1 MLTWNKSWYTY
12 FPGADPSAWS
22 VTRLSDSE
30 AQREEISIHRE
41 KDSNS
46 YSKDLHHELQPG
58 PLPGNEPVTTV
69 KTLEAFKCADRSTE
83 LIEELHESKLQ
94 VDVMNPLALQDLSNK
109 FQNTTGKPCK
119 SSGLSNQDGQSTPE
133 TRHVHVQK
141 QEWFDPFSKE
151 AELVL
156 PGKYRRL
163 KATSSRLYSEL
174 KSFTCKRDEPSPCQ
188 HFVNRIECVF
198 DAEGIPTHET
208 LQSNACGLLEE
219 HEKLTRLTDEVVNRS
234 SNLKENSPWSEV
246 YKCYRHWQVVLSKFN
261 ELQWKTQQLLEGK
274 KTV

>member
-1 MLTWNKSWYTY
+1 
-12 FPGADPSAWS
+12 
-22 VTRLSDSE
+22 
-30 AQREEISIHRE
+30 
-41 KDSNS
+41 
-46 YSKDLHHELQPG
+46 
-58 PLPGNEPVTTV
+58 
-69 KTLEAFKCADRSTE
+69 
-83 LIEELHESKLQ
+83 
-94 VDVMNPLALQDLSNK
+94 MNPLALQDLSNK

-246 YKCYRHWQVVLSKFN
+246 YKCYKHWQVVLSKFN